1 MNAASLRLS
10 VAARNIANAQSTGTL
25 PGAATPPGT
34 EAPKAY
40 VPLRVDQVEVSGG
53 TAARVSPAA
62 TEPVPVH
69 DPAAPYADE
78 NGLVAAPNVDLP
90 RELVEVMVAKYTFAA
105 NALVMRA
112 GAQMQRGVL
121 DITR

>member
-10 VAARNIANAQSTGTL
+10 VAARNIANAESTGAL
-25 PGAATPPGT
+25 PGAVTPAGP
-34 EAPKAY
+34 EAPKPY
-40 VPLRVDQVEVSGG
+40 VPLRVDQVEISGG
-53 TAARVSPAA
+53 TAARVTPAS
-62 TEPVPVH
+62 TEAVPVH
-69 DPAAPYADE
+69 APAAPYADE
-78 NGLVAAPNVDLP
+78 NGMVGTPDVDMAH
-90 RELVEVMVAKYTFAA
+90 ELVQAVVAKYTYAA